1 MGGSR
6 AWGLVLAVLVVFA
19 AVAAG
24 GSRAAAAPPPPP
36 GLDTIRGYLGDLQVA
51 APHSMD
57 GYSREKFPH
66 WIDQGD
72 SCNTREVVL
81 KRDGT
86 GVQVGSDCYPT
97 AGRWYSVYDATWV
110 SDPGDVQIDHIV
122 PLADAWRSG
131 ADQWTTSRRQDYA
144 NDLRDPQLIA
154 VSGSSNEDKSDQD
167 PSQWK
172 PSNRSDWCAYA
183 EDWIDVKHVWGLT
196 VTSDEKSALSSMLG
210 SC

>member
-1 MGGSR
+1 
-6 AWGLVLAVLVVFA
+6 
-19 AVAAG
+19 
-24 GSRAAAAPPPPP
+24 
-36 GLDTIRGYLGDLQVA
+36 
-51 APHSMD
+51 MD

-86 GVQVGSDCYPT
+86 GVQVGSDCCPT

-110 SDPGDVQIDHIV
+110 SDPGDVQIDHVV

-167 PSQWK
+167 DRCGGKSPRAAAGQSPSTAALPPRRWK
-172 PSNRSDWCAYA
+172 PSSRSDWCAYA
-183 EDWIDVKHVWGLT
+183 EDWTDVKHVWGLT